1 MADNNWNDA
10 LQRIKGELSL
20 LVRFVDKTRNGLDSL
35 QSTVKI
41 GSEKFPEASRQITA
55 VAGEI
60 EHAANNIITLLESMM
75 LEQEKAQYL
84 IKALAGWVAGIP
96 DPERSKASEALVQL
110 DWINTRQKRD
120 LMEIFTN
127 LSFQDLTG
135 QKLKKVIASLS
146 IIESKL
152 LELALTFDFT
162 DSIKKEEKKE
172 MLNELKETH
181 AAEPMRLNQDVVDK
195 ILKELGA

>member
-1 MADNNWNDA
+1 MADNDWNEA
-10 LQRIKGELSL
+10 LTRVKTELSV
-20 LVRFVDKTRNGLDSL
+20 LVKFVDKTRNGLDSL

-41 GSEKFPEASRQITA
+41 SSEKFPEASKQISS

-60 EHAANNIITLLESMM
+60 ENAANNIITLLESMM

-84 IKALAGWVAGIP
+84 IKSLSSWLKGVPLEDKAKVTEALA
-96 DPERSKASEALVQL
+96 QL
-110 DWINTRQKRD
+110 DGINTRQKRD

-146 IIESKL
+146 MIESKL
-152 LELALTFDFT
+152 LELALTFDFG
-162 DSIKKEEKKE
+162 DNIKKEEKKE